1 MKKWIEQNCTAIIVI
16 LAVAIVGLCLMCV
29 SLPII
34 VHFCSPNINSEITAD
49 GLLGY
54 IIQVISTLGTIF
66 LACVAVWQ
74 NHKLQEESE
83 KSQGRMEQIAIEA
96 NRISFIEKIVER
108 EQCNY
113 ANLCDAMEEF
123 SEACNLQGMIT
134 ALNKLESSDSIEGLA
149 AIAGLTQRIDD
160 SFYVLFRELRIKPD
174 LLKKDQNL
182 LCNVATAYYI
192 FDKDFLNKY
201 QNISSLQELQLW
213 IEKFEE
219 IREEFYSEREKY
231 LIEQETKLNKLIYG
245 NMPLEEIKAMYS
257 FYEKR
262 EKVNEQDENGVD

>member
-1 MKKWIEQNCTAIIVI
+1 MKEWIKHKCTAIIVI
-16 LAVAIVGLCLMCV
+16 LVVVIVGLCLI
-29 SLPII
+29 SAGLPMI
-34 VHFCSPNINSEITAD
+34 VHICSPNINSEITAD

-54 IIQVISTLGTIF
+54 IIQVISTLGTIL
-66 LACVAVWQ
+66 LAFVAVWQ
-74 NHKLQEESE
+74 NQKLQDESE

-96 NRISFIEKIVER
+96 NRISFIEKIAER

-113 ANLCDAMEEF
+113 TNLRNAMDEF

-134 ALNKLESSDSIEGLA
+134 TLYELESNSIESLA

-160 SFYVLFRELRIKPD
+160 SFFVLCRESRIKPD
-174 LLKKDQNL
+174 LLKMDQNL
-182 LCNVATAYYI
+182 LNKAVVAYYR
-192 FDKDFLNKY
+192 FDKEFLNKH
-201 QNISSLQELQLW
+201 QNHSSLQELKLW
-213 IEKFEE
+213 TEKFEK

-231 LIEQETKLNKLIYG
+231 LIEQETKLNKLLYG

-262 EKVNEQDENGVD
+262 EKVNEQDENGVG

>member
-1 MKKWIEQNCTAIIVI
+1 MKERIDQKYIAIIGILVVVI
-16 LAVAIVGLCLMCV
+16 VVLCLICAG
-29 SLPII
+29 LPMI
-34 VHFCSPNINSEITAD
+34 VHICSPNINSEITAD

-54 IIQVISTLGTIF
+54 IIQVISTLGTVL
-66 LACVAVWQ
+66 LAFVTVWQ
-74 NHKLQEESE
+74 NQKLQEESE

-96 NRISFIEKIVER
+96 NKISFIEKIVER

-113 ANLCDAMEEF
+113 ANLSNAMDEF

-134 ALNKLESSDSIEGLA
+134 ALNELESDSIEGLA
-149 AIAGLTQRIDD
+149 AIAGLAQRIDD

-174 LLKKDQNL
+174 ILKKDQNL
-182 LCNVATAYYI
+182 LSNAAAAYYI
-192 FDKDFLNKY
+192 FDKDFLEKY

-219 IREEFYSEREKY
+219 IRGEFYSQREKY
-231 LIEQETKLNKLIYG
+231 LIEQETKLNKLLYG
-245 NMPLEEIKAMYS
+245 NMSLEEIKTMYS

-262 EKVNEQDENGVD
+262 EKVNEQDENGVG